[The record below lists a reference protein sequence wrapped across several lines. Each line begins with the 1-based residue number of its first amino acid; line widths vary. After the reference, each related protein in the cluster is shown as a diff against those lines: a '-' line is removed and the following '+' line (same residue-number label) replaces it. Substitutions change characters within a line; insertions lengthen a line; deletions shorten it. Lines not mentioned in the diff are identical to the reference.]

1 MIHSLRSLTTIETRL
16 GFNILL
22 GDKSNTNWTVDYV
35 NWKGLWI
42 SQFFKK
48 IINNYLLPECQFYPM
63 HVYGK
68 SFTDNYT
75 LYLNDILYCGTDV
88 INI

>member
-1 MIHSLRSLTTIETRL
+1 MNLPI
-16 GFNILL
+16 F
-22 GDKSNTNWTVDYV
+22 K
-35 NWKGLWI
+35 
-42 SQFFKK
+42 KK
-48 IINNYLLPECQFYPM
+48 IINNYSLPECQFYPI

-75 LYLNDILYCGTDV
+75 LYLNDILYCGTEV